1 MESIGSFDGPDPNP
15 RPLVDTDAADGSNA
29 HAVAFTGASG
39 RESPHSLFEDLP
51 VSPFPWH
58 TNDLPAAEPHE
69 SDEELEAL
77 PEIPRFHP
85 FDQLLDE
92 EPDTYRMGAQPIIDD
107 HPMDDY
113 QEVNDDVIEL
123 DGDYFDENLGLPEA
137 DNHPPTNEQPIFQY
151 PVDEEPDDDPDGEPN
166 PEDNTGAQ
174 YTAFQEPALIR
185 NIYIDIFI
193 QKYLFRATKEGGY
206 SVGACYLAINNLPRH
221 MRFLRENIALCMIM
235 PGPNEPNDYALDQML
250 DPLLEELLQLQ
261 QGVRM
266 TIREGDPPV
275 YREEVVHATITQHIA
290 DLIARIKIGGGA
302 GVKSEKNFC
311 LYCHTR
317 LSALSV
323 PDGYRRQGF
332 VYRDPDEDLAHA
344 YQWKYAQSQEERKNL
359 FEQTAVNIIDKRS
372 ITPAEAQFA
381 QQLLESLCIDYVS
394 NSIQLPPNFH
404 YLMHLEEWIFKTGS
418 VYNTHVWG
426 MERANGIVSRIKHN
440 GKGKGVLEGTLM
452 RGWWSHV
459 TLQNL
464 IKTMR
469 ALPDRTPADE
479 SLIVRPTRRS
489 QGWK

>member
-1 MESIGSFDGPDPNP
+1 
-15 RPLVDTDAADGSNA
+15 
-29 HAVAFTGASG
+29 
-39 RESPHSLFEDLP
+39 
-51 VSPFPWH
+51 
-58 TNDLPAAEPHE
+58 
-69 SDEELEAL
+69 
-77 PEIPRFHP
+77 
-85 FDQLLDE
+85 
-92 EPDTYRMGAQPIIDD
+92 
-107 HPMDDY
+107 
-113 QEVNDDVIEL
+113 
-123 DGDYFDENLGLPEA
+123 
-137 DNHPPTNEQPIFQY
+137 
-151 PVDEEPDDDPDGEPN
+151 
-166 PEDNTGAQ
+166 
-174 YTAFQEPALIR
+174 
-185 NIYIDIFI
+185 
-193 QKYLFRATKEGGY
+193 
-206 SVGACYLAINNLPRH
+206 
-221 MRFLRENIALCMIM
+221 
-235 PGPNEPNDYALDQML
+235 ML

-479 SLIVRPTRRS
+479 SLIDDLLVALKGGNEHALQRGTLMAFIAQCQTAYTRLHGIEESTRLSKQSRMIDLEDNDLYEIVLDFCIQTWPDAGIFGPGIVQRRYLAPTGMVRNHSYVEHDGIRYGAFEHTSGKGYCYGYVENQYPVRIDRILHIVIPGQPVLEAICALVRPFQTPPIEPQFPWDIWASHLGTSSWAYNKLSAPVAISVKRYWVTVALDS
-489 QGWK
+489 TSLENDDDND